1 MTRGSNEGKREC
13 QRRDERESEER
24 GGEERQ
30 ARAGALPSTGRE
42 GGAPVPLLRSTRS
55 PNTTRRRSNLFPER
69 EATSRALKSC
79 SCLVFRNTR
88 RFRLGRERDGRGR
101 DGRGGR
107 ECDRGRGGV
116 TESHSSCTHRLRVRL
131 AQSSS
136 SRSARPTP
144 WTSSGSGR
152 GAKCRRQPRPGGEPR
167 VAQPPLPV
175 RAAQPAQF
183 CAINIAQNCAG
194 VSPHCSQWRIF
205 GCRRASR
212 GRCVSY
218 ESGSWATSAWW
229 HVLASARKRAGV
241 RRAE

>member
-1 MTRGSNEGKREC
+1 MFSRKRE
-13 QRRDERESEER
+13 RRAR
-24 GGEERQ
+24 GRGAT
-30 ARAGALPSTGRE
+30 ARAGAFASMDATGAHQYRSWCRLERPTARGDAQTCFRRE
-42 GGAPVPLLRSTRS
+42 
-55 PNTTRRRSNLFPER
+55 

-88 RFRLGRERDGRGR
+88 RFRLGRERDRRGR

-116 TESHSSCTHRLRVRL
+116 TESHSRCWRRCVCGWRCRQARARL
-131 AQSSS
+131 AQH
-136 SRSARPTP
+136 RGRVRAAGEARC
-144 WTSSGSGR
+144 R
-152 GAKCRRQPRPGGEPR
+152 GEPRPGGPRREPR
-167 VAQPPLPV
+167 VAQPPL
-175 RAAQPAQF
+175 RRTTLRNSAQPKA
-183 CAINIAQNCAG
+183 AQNCAG

-205 GCRRASR
+205 GWRRASR
-212 GRCVSY
+212 GRCGSY

>member
-1 MTRGSNEGKREC
+1 MFSRKRE
-13 QRRDERESEER
+13 RRAR
-24 GGEERQ
+24 GRGAT
-30 ARAGALPSTGRE
+30 ARAGAFASMDATGAHQYRSWCRLERPTARGDAQTCFRRE
-42 GGAPVPLLRSTRS
+42 
-55 PNTTRRRSNLFPER
+55 

-88 RFRLGRERDGRGR
+88 RFRLGRERDRRGR

-116 TESHSSCTHRLRVRL
+116 TESHSRCWRRCVCGWRCRQARARL
-131 AQSSS
+131 AQH
-136 SRSARPTP
+136 R
-144 WTSSGSGR
+144 GR
-152 GAKCRRQPRPGGEPR
+152 
-167 VAQPPLPV
+167 V
-175 RAAQPAQF
+175 RAAGEARMPRRASPRGAQ
-183 CAINIAQNCAG
+183 AGATRRATALSAPHSEILRSLRAAQNCAG

-218 ESGSWATSAWW
+218 ESGSWAASTWW

>member
-1 MTRGSNEGKREC
+1 MFSRKRE
-13 QRRDERESEER
+13 RRAR
-24 GGEERQ
+24 GRGAT
-30 ARAGALPSTGRE
+30 ARAGAFASMDATGAHQYRSWCRLERPTARGDAQTCFRRE
-42 GGAPVPLLRSTRS
+42 
-55 PNTTRRRSNLFPER
+55 

-88 RFRLGRERDGRGR
+88 RFRLGRERDRRGR

-116 TESHSSCTHRLRVRL
+116 TESHSRCWRRCVCGWRCRQTRARL
-131 AQSSS
+131 AQH
-136 SRSARPTP
+136 R
-144 WTSSGSGR
+144 GR
-152 GAKCRRQPRPGGEPR
+152 
-167 VAQPPLPV
+167 V
-175 RAAQPAQF
+175 RAAGEARNAAESLAQAGATRRATALRRTTLRNSAQPKA
-183 CAINIAQNCAG
+183 AQNCAG

-212 GRCVSY
+212 GRCGSY

>member
-1 MTRGSNEGKREC
+1 MTVNVETK
-13 QRRDERESEER
+13 ESEER

-152 GAKCRRQPRPGGEPR
+152 GAKCRRQPRPGGSHASRNRPCLCER
-167 VAQPPLPV
+167 RSLRNSARYLS
-175 RAAQPAQF
+175 RR
-183 CAINIAQNCAG
+183 IAQASAPTAHNGAFSDVGVPHAAG
-194 VSPHCSQWRIF
+194 
-205 GCRRASR
+205 ASR
-212 GRCVSY
+212 
-218 ESGSWATSAWW
+218 T
-229 HVLASARKRAGV
+229 RAGV
-241 RRAE
+241 GRPRRGGTSSRAHASGRASDVRNDFKN